1 MELTTP
7 SSLEQ
12 DSPGFLPFM
21 KIEKTPSV
29 LSTSGNP
36 IVFTLYVPAHTS
48 TLTGFRLQAEINL
61 VYQEKTFKLPLLNLH
76 IGSNGRVSLDI
87 SRLLHD
93 KMSINIPSTI
103 KYAVSLS
110 TSNKLQYKVIFRA
123 TWDDGYLTAE
133 SQTLEAFRATMPST
147 TQVLFLD
154 YIRLGKNYLSFT
166 PTRVDTISNAL
177 HYLHFLAIEAN
188 TYIVKINARYRSGR
202 TRNIQ
207 AFTFQAQKYDV
218 FVIPAGLKHI
228 PFLDDYGDLF
238 DYSVWIENTQG
249 EIVGKKI
256 YFEIKS
262 QTLPSR
268 CILFENMLGG
278 IDAIVAYKQKDSL
291 KIEREE
297 YQIGSSILSDT
308 TAISNSLEYTS
319 GNITRAM
326 AELYKDFLQSDR
338 VWLVTENNCY
348 PIVIEKGTF
357 TIIDET
363 SDLYAIS
370 FKLKHT
376 AVSGIFR
383 DYSIPIIERET
394 AVLITRNEKPI
405 TTGDKQIEVQQY
417 KKLEL

>member
-1 MELTTP
+1 MEL
-7 SSLEQ
+7 
-12 DSPGFLPFM
+12 
-21 KIEKTPSV
+21 IKTPHTI
-29 LSTSGNP
+29 STSGNP
-36 IVFTLYVPAHTS
+36 IVFKLNVPEHSNADFRLNAEIIIISQGDYKIPKLNLYV
-48 TLTGFRLQAEINL
+48 
-61 VYQEKTFKLPLLNLH
+61 
-76 IGSNGRVSLDI
+76 GSDSMVSLDV
-87 SRLLHD
+87 RKLLHD
-93 KMSINIPSTI
+93 RMSADIPSTI
-103 KYAVSLS
+103 RYVVSQS
-110 TSNKLQYKVIFRA
+110 TSNKLQYKVIFRG
-123 TWDDGYLTAE
+123 TWNGGSTSIASTTLT
-133 SQTLEAFRATMPST
+133 AFRASMPST
-147 TQVLFLD
+147 AQVSFLD

-188 TYIVKINARYRSGR
+188 TYTVKINARYRSGR
-202 TRNIQ
+202 TRNVQ
-207 AFTFQAQKYDV
+207 AFIFEAQKYDV
-218 FVIPAGLKHI
+218 YVIPSGLKHI
-228 PFLDDYGDLF
+228 PFLDDYGDLLN
-238 DYSVWIENTQG
+238 YSVWIENALG

-256 YFEIKS
+256 HFEIKS

-278 IDAIVAYKQKDSL
+278 IDTMVAYKQKDSL

-383 DYSIPIIERET
+383 DYSTPIIERET
-394 AVLITRNEKPI
+394 AVLITRNEKQI